1 MKISRTDMLNKMMD
15 YSIWIILLVVAL
27 MFILLTPRTFLSI
40 NNLINILFHSSFTGL
55 LVLALSITLLSGN
68 LDLSVSANAAFTGM
82 FGALFVTEYF
92 PNVSPIF
99 GIVAVLLM
107 GTCIGLFNGSM
118 IAKVKLNPFVQTLA
132 MMLILRGGLYW
143 LHAWPVTN
151 LPSEFTFLGGGT
163 IGGIPIA
170 IPIFIAIFIAF
181 HWIFE
186 NTIFGHQIMATGD
199 DKVSARMS
207 GINTDSR
214 IIQVFAISGLLSALA
229 GIFAV
234 GRVGAATVT
243 LGEGMVFNAFAGAI
257 LGGISMKGGEGKI
270 MGALGGVLLITI
282 ISTGLI
288 LLAVDPLKI
297 KAINGGIVLLAIV
310 LDQFKRILRRRLIKG
325 KIG

>member
-1 MKISRTDMLNKMMD
+1 MKIPRTDMLNKMMD

-55 LVLALSITLLSGN
+55 LVIALSITLLSGN
-68 LDLSVSANAAFTGM
+68 LDLSVSANAAFAGM
-82 FGALFVTEYF
+82 FGALFITDYF

-99 GIVAVLLM
+99 GIVVALLM
-107 GTCIGLFNGSM
+107 GTGIGLFNGFM
-118 IAKVKLNPFVQTLA
+118 VAKVKLNPFVQTLA
-132 MMLILRGGLYW
+132 MMLVLRGGVYW

-151 LPSEFTFLGGGT
+151 LPREFTFLGGGT
-163 IGGIPIA
+163 IGGIPVA
-170 IPIFIAIFIAF
+170 IPIFIGIFIVF

-186 NTIFGHQIMATGD
+186 NTIFGHQVMATGD

-207 GINTDSR
+207 GINTENR

-229 GIFAV
+229 GVFAV

-243 LGEGMVFNAFAGAI
+243 LGEGMVFIAFAGAI
-257 LGGISMKGGEGKI
+257 LGGVSMGGGQGKI
-270 MGALGGVLLITI
+270 LGALGGVFLMTV

-297 KAINGGIVLLAIV
+297 TAINGSIILLAIV

-325 KIG
+325 KI